1 MIRGFGGTLSLLSLP
16 APDSLTPKTY
26 KSSRVI
32 WLFLSIPPQ
41 IFTVLRLSL
50 MHILNKAC
58 IFTQICVPSYSHD
71 DWKRKARSV
80 SRNDTIQVI
89 SSRRESFSKSTENL
103 KINKT
108 FKSYLFLYSIC
119 FHSYTHLSNFRY
131 DLILVVNEYQ
141 NLWISN
147 FYAENKT
154 FVLILNKIFFHV
166 CYWVRG

>member
-1 MIRGFGGTLSLLSLP
+1 MFFLGLLKLSNLAISTEEIHP
-16 APDSLTPKTY
+16 YEMCNKKYLTKNFEE
-26 KSSRVI
+26 K
-32 WLFLSIPPQ
+32 
-41 IFTVLRLSL
+41 
-50 MHILNKAC
+50 C
-58 IFTQICVPSYSHD
+58 
-71 DWKRKARSV
+71 
-80 SRNDTIQVI
+80 
-89 SSRRESFSKSTENL
+89 FSKPTENL